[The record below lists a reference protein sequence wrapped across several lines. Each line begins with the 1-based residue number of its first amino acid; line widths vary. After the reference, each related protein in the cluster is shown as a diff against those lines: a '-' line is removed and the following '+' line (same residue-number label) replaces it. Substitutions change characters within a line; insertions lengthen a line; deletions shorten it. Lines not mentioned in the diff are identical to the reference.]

1 MNSPTIVGLNFKEEG
16 IMKKGD
22 FIWGAIFLAFVGIL
36 AVPSTREAFI
46 GFTSA
51 HALLGGFIKFAL
63 LASMGELLAV
73 RVGSG
78 GWRFASFFMLRAVI
92 WGLFGILITMIFTVY
107 ATGTTAL
114 LSKGLLPGGDAPLA
128 FAFFTSLLMNTTF
141 APTFMYAH
149 RISDMYLD
157 LKHAGEKDL
166 SLGNVVNHIDTS
178 SFWTFVVCKTVP
190 FFWVP
195 AHTLTFLLPGE
206 YRILAAAMLS
216 IALGLILTIAKRKQN
231 STVATA

>member
-1 MNSPTIVGLNFKEEG
+1 
-16 IMKKGD
+16 MKKGD
-22 FIWGAIFLAFVGIL
+22 FIWGALFLAFVAML
-36 AVPSTREAFI
+36 AVPGSRAAFI

-51 HALLGGFIKFAL
+51 HPLLGGFMKFGV

-78 GWRFASFFMLRAVI
+78 DWKFSTFFAVRAVI

-107 ATGTTAL
+107 ATGVTAL
-114 LSKGLLPGGDAPLA
+114 LSKGLLPGGDSVLA
-128 FAFFTSLLMNTTF
+128 FAFFTSFLMNTTF

-157 LKHAGEKDL
+157 MKAAGEKDL
-166 SLGNVVNHIDTS
+166 SLGNVVKHIDTA
-178 SFWTFVVCKTVP
+178 SFWTFVVKKTVP

-206 YRILAAAMLS
+206 YRVLAAAMLS
-216 IALGLILTIAKRKQN
+216 IALGLILTIAKRSK
-231 STVATA
+231 SSAA